1 MDPRVGGLGQAEP
14 NSQVPFEKH
23 FQVADVRDHPR
34 GKAVIYNPIAHL
46 ALNFLVCITIFKMYV
61 RQFQEINFVVSSRN
75 CLASMLDYIVMQ
87 MKQLTMKRAV
97 GQQTRKNKHNARRT
111 AVQLLGHL
119 LSKLKFVFR
128 SKMFRKNDALM

>member
-1 MDPRVGGLGQAEP
+1 MDPRFGGLGQAEP
-14 NSQVPFEKH
+14 TSQVPFEKH
-23 FQVADVRDHPR
+23 FQVADIRDHPR

-87 MKQLTMKRAV
+87 M
-97 GQQTRKNKHNARRT
+97 RKEQNLR
-111 AVQLLGHL
+111 
-119 LSKLKFVFR
+119 
-128 SKMFRKNDALM
+128 